1 MTLSRA
7 LGAALLAALLAFPEP
22 QAEVVPAVDAFV
34 RAEMGRQGVPGVA
47 VAIVKGGKVLVSKGF
62 GLANIE
68 HQVQVTDE
76 TIFQSGSL
84 GKMFTAAAVM
94 LQVEDGK
101 MALSDP
107 IAKFLPGAPASWK
120 GITVRHLLTHTS
132 GIPDYAN
139 GIDLRKD
146 YSEEELVQMAFGMKL
161 GFTPGEKW
169 QYSNTGY
176 LLLGFI
182 IRKASGTLYGDVL
195 AERVFKPLGM
205 TTTTIIS
212 EADIVPHRAAGYTLV
227 KGELKNQSWV
237 APSLNTSADGSLY
250 LSVRDLVAWDAGVR
264 ARRIL
269 KAASWASVFEPV
281 RLNDGKTS
289 GYGFGWVIGVRGGQP
304 LHHHGGSWQGFKTHY
319 ARFGRGDVSVIA
331 LANLTQADTA
341 KIVDGIAAIID
352 PALAPPR

>member
-1 MTLSRA
+1 
-7 LGAALLAALLAFPEP
+7 
-22 QAEVVPAVDAFV
+22 
-34 RAEMGRQGVPGVA
+34 MGRQRVPGVA
-47 VAIVKGGKVLVSKGF
+47 VAVVKGGKVLVSRGF
-62 GLANIE
+62 GLANVE
-68 HQVQVTDE
+68 HQVPVTDE

-84 GKMFTAAAVM
+84 GKMFTSAAVM

-101 MALSDP
+101 IALSDP
-107 IAKFLPGAPASWK
+107 IAKFLPGAPAAWQ

-146 YSEEELVQMAFGMKL
+146 YTEEQLVQMAFGMKL

-176 LLLGFI
+176 LLLGII
-182 IRKASGTLYGDVL
+182 IRKASGTFYGDVL

-237 APSLNTSADGSLY
+237 APSLNTTRGRIAVSSRSRISSPGTPAFAPAGS
-250 LSVRDLVAWDAGVR
+250 SRPRAG
-264 ARRIL
+264 
-269 KAASWASVFEPV
+269 
-281 RLNDGKTS
+281 
-289 GYGFGWVIGVRGGQP
+289 
-304 LHHHGGSWQGFKTHY
+304 
-319 ARFGRGDVSVIA
+319 
-331 LANLTQADTA
+331 
-341 KIVDGIAAIID
+341 
-352 PALAPPR
+352 PPCSSPCG

>member
-7 LGAALLAALLAFPEP
+7 LATALLAALLASPEP
-22 QAEVVPAVDAFV
+22 QAGTVSAVDTFV
-34 RAEMGRQGVPGVA
+34 RAEMGRQRIPGVA
-47 VAIVKGGKVLVSKGF
+47 VAVVKGGKVLMSQGF

-68 HQVQVTDE
+68 HQVPATDE

-84 GKMFTAAAVM
+84 GKMFTSAAVM
-94 LQVEDGK
+94 LLVEDGK
-101 MALSDP
+101 IALPDP
-107 IAKFLPGAPASWK
+107 IGKFLPGTPAAWQE
-120 GITVRHLLTHTS
+120 ITVRHLLTHTS

-146 YSEEELVQMAFGMKL
+146 YTEEELTQMAYGMKL

-176 LLLGFI
+176 MLLGII
-182 IRKASGTLYGDVL
+182 IRKASGTFYGDVL

-227 KGELKNQSWV
+227 KGEVKNQSWV

-264 ARRIL
+264 AGRIL
-269 KAASWASVFEPV
+269 KPASWAAVFEPV
-281 RLNDGKTS
+281 RLNDGTTH
-289 GYGFGWVIGVRGGQP
+289 GYGFGWVVGVRGGQP
-304 LHHHGGSWQGFKTHY
+304 VHQHGGSWQGFKTHY
-319 ARFGRGDVSVIA
+319 ARFDRGDLSVIV
-331 LANLTQADTA
+331 LANLTQADPT
-341 KIVDGIAAIID
+341 KIVDGIAALLD
-352 PALAPPR
+352 PALAPSR